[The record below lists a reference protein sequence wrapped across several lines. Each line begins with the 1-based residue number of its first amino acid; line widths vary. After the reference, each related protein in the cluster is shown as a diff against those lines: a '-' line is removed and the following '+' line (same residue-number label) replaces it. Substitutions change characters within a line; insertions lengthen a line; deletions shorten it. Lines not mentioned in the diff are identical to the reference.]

1 MAMVIT
7 QEMFEKFLRDSVVAK
22 VSIIAGE
29 EIEKAQRNI
38 NDRVRK
44 EIDSMALNI
53 LREYDISC
61 DRQNILIRI
70 KKEI

>member
-1 MAMVIT
+1 MGKIIT
-7 QEMFEKFLRDSVVAK
+7 QEMFEKFLTDSIGTR
-22 VSIIAGE
+22 VSIIAEE

-44 EIDSMALNI
+44 EIDPMALNI
-53 LREYDISC
+53 LKEYDISC

-70 KKEI
+70 KKDI